1 MAQNDNLEREDRTG
15 VKDKVRPN
23 ELKTIDMRVNQWEWD
38 IQGYLYMLDGREDLK
53 LEETLSEASL
63 GF

>member
-23 ELKTIDMRVNQWEWD
+23 ELKTIDMRVNQ
-38 IQGYLYMLDGREDLK
+38 
-53 LEETLSEASL
+53 
-63 GF
+63 